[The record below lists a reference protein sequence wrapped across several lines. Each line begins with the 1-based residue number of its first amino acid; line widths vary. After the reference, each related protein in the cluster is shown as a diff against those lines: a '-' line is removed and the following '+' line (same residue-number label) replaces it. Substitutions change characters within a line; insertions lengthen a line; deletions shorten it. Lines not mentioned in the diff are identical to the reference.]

1 MELKDFESNI
11 QSQYGE
17 DGVIEEIFNRIG
29 NTNKYCVEFGSWDGV
44 HLSNTWHLWHNLE
57 WSALLIEGEKER
69 FKVLKENT
77 KNFQKV
83 KIVNEFVG
91 IQGKSSLESIL
102 AKSNAPEVI
111 DLLSIDID
119 GDDYHVFSSLDRFKP
134 RVVVIEYNPTIP
146 PHLNVVQEPGEYF
159 GASALAITELAHKKG
174 YKLVHLTDTNLFF
187 VLASDFIKM
196 NMTEVVLEADFK
208 YRNLTT
214 VITSFDGNE
223 FLSQK
228 PPFKWKIPV
237 EETSRKFLG
246 LLKSTPMAKRKPL
259 IRTITDLI
267 KVKIY
272 RE

>member
-17 DGVIEEIFNRIG
+17 DGVIEEIFNRISHI
-29 NTNKYCVEFGSWDGV
+29 NKYCVEFGSWDGI
-44 HLSNTWHLWHNLE
+44 HLSNTWHLWHNLD

-77 KNFQKV
+77 EQFQKV
-83 KIVNEFVG
+83 KIVNEFVS
-91 IQGKSSLESIL
+91 IQGESSLDSIL
-102 AKSNAPEVI
+102 RKTSAPEVF

-119 GDDYHVFSSLDRFKP
+119 GDDYHVFSSLNDFKP

-146 PHLNVVQEPGEYF
+146 PHLHVVQEPGEYF
-159 GASALAITELAHKKG
+159 GASALAITELAHSKG

-196 NMTEVVLEADFK
+196 NITEVALEADFK

-223 FLSQK
+223 FLNQK

-237 EETSRKFLG
+237 EGTKWKLFG
-246 LLKSTPMAKRKPL
+246 LLKSTPMGKKKPL
-259 IRTITDLI
+259 VRSITELI